1 MFWRRLRHLTPAEML
16 LLNMAVIHLFLAV
29 ASYPAAMAA
38 SFSHRWLF
46 GDLGCAMYGFTCYF
60 VGIATITSLLALAVV
75 RYMKTCMHPYGRS
88 LSADHIKIILIGIYL
103 YSLFWALLPL
113 TSIGSYEVEPFGTS
127 CTLNWADPSNA
138 GRLYIIAAVLVVVII
153 PCLVIIWC
161 YVKIFLLVRRNQKK
175 KMMLGKRSG
184 ASQPSQLQ
192 MSLVSCLVCLG
203 FILAWIP
210 YAVVSIYF
218 GLGGHPA
225 PPYVA
230 IIPVLLA
237 KSSCAY
243 NPIIYIF
250 VTPRYRSEILD
261 VVRNC
266 CSLLCCT
273 DPNPSQDKASGDVR
287 LQVVGVEAKDSAD
300 FQQRHI
306 PMISQAPGTHTS
318 SVEEN
323 SETPSVCSE
332 ALLPDGQKPSEA
344 STLQDP
350 PQDLPNGH
358 SSTIDPKEAK
368 SPEKDLPKEEAQ
380 DGRKDRNSSDLSAAR
395 ESIMSQAECMLSTTA
410 VRPPTREGQATT
422 HSVYTTAMSGPRV
435 NSVELPSTMKSDLL
449 AASLPASESATGGIS
464 PSTVESQGTAI
475 SNTPSA
481 HLESPVIPQTGSPS
495 APTQNSSLIRPTRPT
510 VLPL

>member
-1 MFWRRLRHLTPAEML
+1 M
-16 LLNMAVIHLFLAV
+16 
-29 ASYPAAMAA
+29 
-38 SFSHRWLF
+38 
-46 GDLGCAMYGFTCYF
+46 
-60 VGIATITSLLALAVV
+60 
-75 RYMKTCMHPYGRS
+75 
-88 LSADHIKIILIGIYL
+88 
-103 YSLFWALLPL
+103 
-113 TSIGSYEVEPFGTS
+113 
-127 CTLNWADPSNA
+127 
-138 GRLYIIAAVLVVVII
+138 
-153 PCLVIIWC
+153 
-161 YVKIFLLVRRNQKK
+161 
-175 KMMLGKRSG
+175 
-184 ASQPSQLQ
+184 
-192 MSLVSCLVCLG
+192 
-203 FILAWIP
+203 
-210 YAVVSIYF
+210 
-218 GLGGHPA
+218 
-225 PPYVA
+225 
-230 IIPVLLA
+230 
-237 KSSCAY
+237 
-243 NPIIYIF
+243 
-250 VTPRYRSEILD
+250 
-261 VVRNC
+261 
-266 CSLLCCT
+266 
-273 DPNPSQDKASGDVR
+273 R

-395 ESIMSQAECMLSTTA
+395 ESNMSQAECMLSTTA

-422 HSVYTTAMSGPRV
+422 HSVYTTAVSGPRV

-464 PSTVESQGTAI
+464 PSTVESQGTAM

-495 APTQNSSLIRPTRPT
+495 APTPNSSLIRPARPT